1 MSMTTK
7 ASNAVQELTR
17 QGQSLWLDNL
27 RRDLVTSGELARL
40 RDAGVTGITSNPT
53 IFEKAI
59 GGSSDYD
66 AALAELVNA
75 GRRPD
80 QMLWDLMLEDIQAA
94 ADIFRS
100 VYEATTGS
108 DGFVSIEV
116 GPAIAGDT
124 QLTIDMAQDL
134 HRRAARPNVMVKIP
148 ATRAGLPAIRQMI
161 GVGKHTNV
169 TLIFSVQRYADV
181 VEAYL
186 SGLEDLLSK
195 GGDLHQVS
203 SVASFF
209 VSRLDTKVDKL
220 LTARIDASSGL
231 GEKRELEKLYGK
243 AGIANS
249 KMAYARY
256 RELFSGPRWQAL
268 ERAGARVQRC
278 LWASTSVKDARYRDT
293 MYVEELIGP
302 DTVDTVPNATLAAF
316 LDHGRVR
323 PSLQEY
329 VYEARNDLDQ
339 LAEFGIDLDEVTREL
354 EAEGVEAFVKSYD
367 SLLEAIRGRCS
378 EIESAPS
385 GAMASHQIASSARLP

>member
-1 MSMTTK
+1 
-7 ASNAVQELTR
+7 
-17 QGQSLWLDNL
+17 LWLDNL

-209 VSRLDTKVDKL
+209 VSRVDTKVDKL
-220 LTARIDASSGL
+220 LTARIDASSGI

-329 VYEARNDLDQ
+329 VYGARNDLDQ
-339 LAEFGIDLDEVTREL
+339 LAEFGIDLDEVTHEL

-367 SLLEAIRGRCS
+367 SLLEVIRGATQK
-378 EIESAPS
+378 IESGPS

>member
-7 ASNAVQELTR
+7 ASNAIQELTG

-124 QLTIDMAQDL
+124 QQTINMAQDL
-134 HRRAARPNVMVKIP
+134 HRRAARSNVMVKIP
-148 ATRAGLPAIRQMI
+148 ATRAGLPAIRHMI
-161 GVGKHTNV
+161 GLGKHTNV
-169 TLIFSVQRYADV
+169 TLIFSVQRYAEV

-186 SGLEDLLSK
+186 SGLEDLQRN
-195 GGDLHQVS
+195 GGDLRQVS

-209 VSRLDTKVDKL
+209 VSRVDTKVDKL

-231 GEKRELEKLYGK
+231 GEKRELEKTV
-243 AGIANS
+243 
-249 KMAYARY
+249 
-256 RELFSGPRWQAL
+256 WQGWNRQLEDGLRAL
-268 ERAGARVQRC
+268 WRAVLRTAVASARAGWCEGSALPMGKHLGQGRSLSRHDVCRGVDRAR
-278 LWASTSVKDARYRDT
+278 
-293 MYVEELIGP
+293 
-302 DTVDTVPNATLAAF
+302 
-316 LDHGRVR
+316 HGRHCAERHAGGLHGSRSGTAEPGGIRVR
-323 PSLQEY
+323 GTQ
-329 VYEARNDLDQ
+329 
-339 LAEFGIDLDEVTREL
+339 
-354 EAEGVEAFVKSYD
+354 
-367 SLLEAIRGRCS
+367 
-378 EIESAPS
+378 
-385 GAMASHQIASSARLP
+385 

>member
-1 MSMTTK
+1 MSLST
-7 ASNAVQELTR
+7 NATNRIQGLTR

-27 RRDLVTSGELARL
+27 RRDLITSGELARL

-59 GGSSDYD
+59 GGSTDYD
-66 AALAELVNA
+66 TALTELVNA

-80 QMLWDLMLEDIQAA
+80 QILWDLMLEDIQAA
-94 ADIFRS
+94 ADIFRP
-100 VYEATTGS
+100 VYEATAGS

-124 QLTIDMAQDL
+124 RQTIATAQDL

-148 ATRAGLPAIRQMI
+148 ATPAGLPAIRHMI
-161 GVGKHTNV
+161 GEGKHTNV
-169 TLIFSVQRYADV
+169 TLIFSVQRYEEV

-186 SGLEDLLSK
+186 SGLEDLHSK

-209 VSRLDTKVDKL
+209 VSRVDTKVDKL
-220 LTARIDASSGL
+220 LAARIDARSSPW
-231 GEKRELEKLYGK
+231 EKDDVEKLYGK

-249 KMAYARY
+249 KIAYARY
-256 RELFSGPRWQAL
+256 HALFSGPRWDAL
-268 ERAGARVQRC
+268 KQAGARVQRC
-278 LWASTSVKDARYRDT
+278 LWASTSVKDARYHDT

-316 LDHGRVR
+316 SDHGRVR
-323 PSLQEY
+323 RSLEEHVDQ
-329 VYEARNDLDQ
+329 ARKHLEE
-339 LAEFGIDLDEVTREL
+339 LSELGIDLDQVTGEL
-354 EAEGVEAFVKSYD
+354 EVEGVESFVKSYD
-367 SLLEAIRGRCS
+367 GLLEAITEATRKIDRRQ
-378 EIESAPS
+378 A
-385 GAMASHQIASSARLP
+385 AQ

>member
-1 MSMTTK
+1 MSFTTS
-7 ASNAVQELTR
+7 AINPIQGLTQ

-27 RRDLVTSGELARL
+27 RRDLITSGELARL

-59 GGSSDYD
+59 GGSTDYD
-66 AALAELVNA
+66 AAMAELMNA

-94 ADIFRS
+94 ADIFRP
-100 VYEATTGS
+100 VYEASGGA

-124 QLTIDMAQDL
+124 QQTIATAQDL

-148 ATRAGLPAIRQMI
+148 ATRAGVPAIRHMI
-161 GVGKHTNV
+161 GEGKHTNV
-169 TLIFSVQRYADV
+169 TLIFSVQRYEEV

-186 SGLEDLLSK
+186 SGLEDLQSK

-209 VSRLDTKVDKL
+209 VSRVDTKIDKL
-220 LTARIDASSGL
+220 LAARIKASNSPR
-231 GEKRELEKLYGK
+231 EKRELTTLYGK

-249 KMAYARY
+249 KMAYMQY
-256 RELFSGPRWQAL
+256 LELFSGSRWQAL
-268 ERAGARVQRC
+268 EQAGARVQRC
-278 LWASTSVKDARYRDT
+278 LWASTSVKDTRYRDT

-329 VYEARNDLDQ
+329 GYGARHDLEE
-339 LAEFGIDLDEVTREL
+339 LEEFGIDLDQVTREL
-354 EAEGVEAFVKSYD
+354 EVEGVEAFLKSYD
-367 SLLEAIRGRCS
+367 GLLETITKATRK
-378 EIESAPS
+378 IESAPS
-385 GAMASHQIASSARLP
+385 GPMASHETVSSA